1 MIADLGVLCQNQGYI
16 SRHAVHLLG
25 QQEPLREYNGGTQNM
40 SGHSKWSTIKRKK
53 GAADAARGKVFTRLA
68 REIQVAARNGTDINT
83 NFQLRLA
90 VDRARAENMP
100 KDNIERAIRR
110 GAGLEKDAAEIETVV
125 YEGYGP
131 HGIAILV
138 DCLTDNRNRTISDL
152 RRVFTRAGGGLG
164 EPGSV
169 AWQFTEK
176 GYLLINRVNEEGED
190 TGVDPDA
197 VFMTALEAGADDVD
211 VSDDSVEVYTDRTNF
226 AGVNQALEAAGIKP
240 DQAELIMRPNTTL
253 EVGTEEAQSILG
265 MLEALEEL
273 DDVNKVYHNMELT
286 EEMVAQFA

>member
-1 MIADLGVLCQNQGYI
+1 MIADFGVLCQNQGYI
-16 SRHAVHLLG
+16 RRHAARLLG
-25 QQEPLREYNGGTQNM
+25 VASAASRIQWGYANM

-68 REIQVAARNGTDINT
+68 REIQIAARNGVDINT

-100 KDNIERAIRR
+100 KDNIERSIRR
-110 GAGLEKDAAEIETVV
+110 GAGLEKDAAEIETIV

-131 HGIAILV
+131 HGIAMLV

-176 GYLLINRVNEEGED
+176 GYLLVNRVNEDGED
-190 TGVDPDA
+190 TGVDPDD
-197 VFMTALEAGADDVD
+197 VFMAALEAGADDVD
-211 VSDDSVEVYTDRTNF
+211 VSDDSVEVYTNRTNF
-226 AGVNQALEAAGIKP
+226 AQVSQALEAAGIKP
-240 DQAELIMRPNTTL
+240 DQAELIMQPNTTL
-253 EVGTEEAQSILG
+253 ELGADEAQSVLG
-265 MLEALEEL
+265 MIEALEEL
-273 DDVNKVYHNMELT
+273 DDVNKVYHNLELT

>member
-1 MIADLGVLCQNQGYI
+1 
-16 SRHAVHLLG
+16 
-25 QQEPLREYNGGTQNM
+25 M

-68 REIQVAARNGTDINT
+68 REIQVAARNGADLNS

-100 KDNIERAIRR
+100 KDNIERSIRR
-110 GAGLEKDAAEIETVV
+110 GAGLEKDAAVIETVV

-131 HGIAILV
+131 HGIALLV

-169 AWQFTEK
+169 AWQFTER
-176 GYLLINRVNEEGED
+176 GYLLANRVNEDGD
-190 TGVDPDA
+190 PINVDPDA
-197 VFMTALEAGADDVD
+197 IFMAALEAGADDVEI
-211 VSDDSVEVYTDRTNF
+211 SDEAVEVYTDRANF
-226 AGVNQALEAAGIKP
+226 AQVSQALEAAGIKP
-240 DQAELIMRPNTTL
+240 DQAELIMQPNTTL
-253 EVGTEEAQSILG
+253 ELTADEAQAVLG
-265 MLEALEEL
+265 MIEALEEL
-273 DDVNKVYHNMELT
+273 DDVNKVYHNLELT